1 MREVN
6 VSKENQ
12 PAFSYAKKEPTN
24 AKAPLFVKITECRRR
39 SLIQESLHRDLVT
52 IPTVSH
58 IKPGRSV
65 HDFEAAMAMNHSVNT
80 GTFMKKR
87 MDPSRD
93 QPTPEQALS
102 LHLPLQGLNNP
113 APALTGLEKL

>member
-1 MREVN
+1 M
-6 VSKENQ
+6 
-12 PAFSYAKKEPTN
+12 
-24 AKAPLFVKITECRRR
+24 
-39 SLIQESLHRDLVT
+39 
-52 IPTVSH
+52 PTVSH

-65 HDFEAAMAMNHSVNT
+65 HDFEAAVAMNHSVNT
-80 GTFMKKR
+80 QAGTFMKKR